1 VLPLQRNKI
10 VSESRA
16 QSLQRKGVIEYAR
29 GKITI
34 LNRQELQHCAC
45 ECYALMQQEKLK
57 FKADTFLDEAWSR
70 WSMHVHDE
78 EGLELFSFPMADVK
92 NGNGK

>member
-1 VLPLQRNKI
+1 MALTRFRVVFATQAYIFLRTLSAQR
-10 VSESRA
+10 E
-16 QSLQRKGVIEYAR
+16 
-29 GKITI
+29 
-34 LNRQELQHCAC
+34 
-45 ECYALMQQEKLK
+45 LK